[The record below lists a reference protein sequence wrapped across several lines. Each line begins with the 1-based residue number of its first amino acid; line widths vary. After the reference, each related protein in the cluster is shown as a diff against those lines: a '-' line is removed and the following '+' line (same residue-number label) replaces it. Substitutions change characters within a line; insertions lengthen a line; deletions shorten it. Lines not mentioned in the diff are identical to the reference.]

1 LSSFVGGGR
10 RTDDIVA
17 QQDSQHDAC
26 LHGDEG
32 RADATA
38 NTTAVTDPFR
48 GIGTSGEETIGIEAS
63 GVVADGFV
71 GVEQSN
77 AGNDRV
83 SLGHRPV
90 SDLLCRGL
98 CLTERRVDDRTG
110 ALNLE
115 DGGVE

>member
-48 GIGTSGEETIGIEAS
+48 GIGTSGEEAIGIEAS